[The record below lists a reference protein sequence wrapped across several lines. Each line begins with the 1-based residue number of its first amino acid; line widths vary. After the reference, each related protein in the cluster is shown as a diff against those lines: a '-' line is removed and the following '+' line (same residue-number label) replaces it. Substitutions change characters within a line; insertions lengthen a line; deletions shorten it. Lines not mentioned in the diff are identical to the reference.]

1 MQIATSVKRRCQ
13 KCQIIRRHGTV
24 RVVCSSPKHK
34 QRQG

>member
-1 MQIATSVKRRCQ
+1 MQVTPSVKKRCQ

-24 RVVCSSPKHK
+24 RVVCTTAKHK